1 MPKLKRLPRSTKH
14 HRASEE
20 DLRAFGRLIVRKRL
34 EKGLSSEDLSVLVG
48 ISQSS
53 LSRIEN
59 GGREPRFEIV
69 RRLNKHL
76 DIADN
81 VLDYLKGGKF
91 NG

>member
-1 MPKLKRLPRSTKH
+1 MPRTKATSKH
-14 HRASEE
+14 HRAEE
-20 DLRAFGRLIVRKRL
+20 SALRAFGALIVRKRIMR
-34 EKGLSSEDLSVLVG
+34 GLSSEELADLMG

-59 GGREPRFEIV
+59 GSREPRFEIV

-76 DIADN
+76 DIAES
-81 VLDYLKGGKF
+81 VLEYLKGGKF